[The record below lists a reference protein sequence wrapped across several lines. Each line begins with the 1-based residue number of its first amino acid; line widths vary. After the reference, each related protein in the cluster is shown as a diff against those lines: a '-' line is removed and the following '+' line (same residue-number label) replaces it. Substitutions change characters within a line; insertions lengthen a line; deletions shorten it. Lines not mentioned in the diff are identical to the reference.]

1 MQSRDLF
8 DRVWPV
14 VERARNA
21 ILDVY
26 ASGDFS
32 TEEKSDHSPVTRAD
46 QASHGILW
54 EGLSP
59 ILPKVPVISEEMG
72 HGDPPYPAGE
82 GLGFWLVDPLD
93 GTKEFIRKNGEFT
106 INVALV
112 DKMGFPLWG
121 LVDVPL
127 KARTYVGGL
136 GSAFWVERDHT
147 VLLPTLR
154 HLLPQDARR
163 VALSR
168 SHQGTVDEWL
178 KGNQIPVAEL
188 VYAGSAVKFCW
199 VADGSVDLYVR
210 LLPTMGW
217 DTAAG
222 QALIEAVGGSVVTL
236 DGKRLNYHPFAEVN
250 PSFVA
255 SAPVDHRGAE

>member
-1 MQSRDLF
+1 MQSRELF
-8 DRVWPV
+8 ERVWPV
-14 VERARNA
+14 VERARSA

-32 TEEKSDHSPVTRAD
+32 TQEKSDHSPVTRAD
-46 QASHGILW
+46 QASHEILW
-54 EGLSP
+54 EGLAP
-59 ILPKVPVISEEMG
+59 ILPKVPIVSEEMG
-72 HGDPPYPAGE
+72 ESRTESTGKDSR
-82 GLGFWLVDPLD
+82 FWLVDPLD

-112 DKMGFPLWG
+112 NETGFPVWG

-127 KARTYVGGL
+127 QGRTYVGGL
-136 GSAFWVERDHT
+136 GSAFWIQRDHI
-147 VLLPTLR
+147 VSLPALR

-178 KGNQIPVAEL
+178 KANRIPVATL

-199 VADGSVDLYVR
+199 VANATVDLYVR

-236 DGKRLNYHPFAEVN
+236 DGHRLKYHPFAEVN

-255 SAPVDHRGAE
+255 SAPIDY